1 MARGPVAGDA
11 QELAD
16 LVSGWWGRAVAGGAM
31 PGNNLGVT
39 IRDYSTEDLTV
50 HWNASICQHS
60 GVCAGTLPEVFRPSE
75 RPWIDPDAASAPQLA
90 AMIDTCPSGALS
102 YTWTSTGE
110 TEAEPVV
117 EVINAPGRE
126 RYEILVDGT
135 LAGFT
140 HYMPH
145 EGSLVFDHTLIK
157 ENFSGRGLAS
167 VLVRGALDDV
177 RATGVRIVPLCEYI
191 AGWLPKHPD
200 YEDLVD
206 RDLLMRILATA

>member
-1 MARGPVAGDA
+1 M
-11 QELAD
+11 
-16 LVSGWWGRAVAGGAM
+16 
-31 PGNNLGVT
+31 T
-39 IRDYSTEDLTV
+39 IRDYPTEGLTV

-60 GVCAGTLPEVFRPSE
+60 GICAGTLPRVFRPSE
-75 RPWIDPDAASAPQLA
+75 RPWIDPDAASASQLA

-102 YTWTSTGE
+102 YTWTSTD
-110 TEAEPVV
+110 EAEAAQVEAPGVEAPVV
-117 EVINAPGRE
+117 EVVNAPERE
-126 RYEILVDGT
+126 RYEILVDGAV
-135 LAGFT
+135 AGFT

-145 EGSLVFDHTLIK
+145 EGCLVFDHTLIK
-157 ENFSGRGLAS
+157 ESYSGRGLAS

-177 RATGVRIVPLCEYI
+177 RASGSRIVPLCEYM